1 VILQFRVNG
10 IAQQAGSKRA
20 FVPKGWTRPIITDT
34 NKNLKTWQQL
44 VADVAHHELLQRPVI
59 ERGQWRDG
67 VRLGVVFYL
76 PRPVSL
82 PRRVVAHVKKPD
94 LDKLIR
100 SVQDALAGVL
110 YRDDAQIV
118 DLVARK
124 RYAAESDVPHVDIRL
139 EPSAGVETTL
149 SLFEEEVDHDGRRL
163 SEGTQTD
170 ASHRGAAAPATIAE
184 PAGHGRPEDRRPRAG
199 RARLR
204 RHSGSA
210 PGAEPRGG

>member
-1 VILQFRVNG
+1 MLLEFRVNG

-44 VADVAHHELLQRPVI
+44 VAEVAHHELLQRPVI

-124 RYAAESDVPHVDIRL
+124 RYAEAHDVPHVMIRL

-149 SLFEEEVDHDGRRL
+149 ALFNEEVNHDGETHPTRSR
-163 SEGTQTD
+163 
-170 ASHRGAAAPATIAE
+170 ASSRDTTTAALAA

-204 RHSGSA
+204 GYSGSA
-210 PGAEPRGG
+210 AGAQPRRG